1 MSTLGATTVMT
12 IITTITT
19 EAAGTVGAGGPNM
32 QAEGHATDTD
42 R

>member
-1 MSTLGATTVMT
+1 MNTLDATTVM
-12 IITTITT
+12 TITT
-19 EAAGTVGAGGPNM
+19 EAAGTVGVGGPNM